1 MNGQKNNHASD
12 LPSRPELMEQ
22 IKQLRHRLE
31 QQARQ
36 MKSLAASI
44 ACATFLKWLPN

>member
-12 LPSRPELMEQ
+12 LPTRPELMEQ
-22 IKQLRHRLE
+22 IKQLQHRLE

-36 MKSLAASI
+36 MKSLAASFT
-44 ACATFLKWLPN
+44 CATIPKWLQA